1 MRRLFVL
8 VVLVATA
15 AACRKP
21 VPKIVTPKAIERPL
35 PQPEEVAATRAAQDG
50 KSGSVRVAYCVDT
63 DGKAQDVAVQQP
75 VDPEYDA
82 IAVSTVKQWTFEPAT
97 RDGVPYEHCTEAA
110 IEFQP

>member
-1 MRRLFVL
+1 MRRFTVL
-8 VVLVATA
+8 AVLVAAA
-15 AACRKP
+15 AACPKP

-35 PQPEEVAATRAAQDG
+35 PEPARVAETQAAQAG

-63 DGKAQDVAVQQP
+63 DGKAQDVTVKES

-82 IAVSTVKQWTFEPAT
+82 IAMETVKRWTFEPAT
-97 RDGVPYEHCTEAA
+97 RDGVPYEHCSDVA